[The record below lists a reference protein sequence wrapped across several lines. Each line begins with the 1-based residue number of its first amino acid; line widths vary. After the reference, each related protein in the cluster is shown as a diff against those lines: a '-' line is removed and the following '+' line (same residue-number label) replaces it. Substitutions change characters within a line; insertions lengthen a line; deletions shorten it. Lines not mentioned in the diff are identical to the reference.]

1 MSGAHKFICGTSHFS
16 HFRHKVFFDYTF
28 QHFFSLLIFTCL
40 QSPRTRVYRDYKIG
54 NLGNLG
60 TYNSIT

>member
-1 MSGAHKFICGTSHFS
+1 MPPNFFTSDTRYFS
-16 HFRHKVFFDYTF
+16 IILSNIFC
-28 QHFFSLLIFTCL
+28 LLIFTHL
-40 QSPRTRVYRDYKIG
+40 QSSHTRVYRDYKIG